1 MKLACRKDGYPSWKG
16 VQARSGGSAQKI
28 CGYPLY
34 HFPIQIWIL
43 NHPNHPIESS
53 HYDHIL
59 IILHTVKALP
69 KPYQSPLDLIRV
81 ENLSKKNESALW
93 PGVLSW
99 TDTNAREAVKI
110 ISIIVKTSESQ
121 SGKWEDKIHRDELKW
136 SKLCGMG
143 VDSIGDSLFE
153 NSWLSWQIVIH
164 LNQIFSNS
172 DAAMLST

>member
-69 KPYQSPLDLIRV
+69 KTYQSPLNLIRV

-99 TDTNAREAVKI
+99 TDTNAREAVKNNFHNC
-110 ISIIVKTSESQ
+110 KNLWESEWKMRRQ
-121 SGKWEDKIHRDELKW
+121 
-136 SKLCGMG
+136 
-143 VDSIGDSLFE
+143 
-153 NSWLSWQIVIH
+153 NSTWWIEVVQTMWHGGRQHWRLTIWK
-164 LNQIFSNS
+164 
-172 DAAMLST
+172 